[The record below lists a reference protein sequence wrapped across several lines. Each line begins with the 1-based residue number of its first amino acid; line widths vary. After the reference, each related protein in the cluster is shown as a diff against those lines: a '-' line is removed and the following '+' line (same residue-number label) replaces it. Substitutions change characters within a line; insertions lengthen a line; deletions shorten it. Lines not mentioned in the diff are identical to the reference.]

1 MFIFSTLALNYLLFT
16 LYLTYLLLRLTKNNS
31 NIKNLKYL
39 SLIKDWEFIN
49 FKFNLFNFYYSTVI
63 LNFTFLFK
71 NNYLFNISL
80 DSLSTNS
87 MVNQT
92 NIYFLLAIIT
102 LASILVFIT
111 SNNFILFLFK
121 IYLRLK
127 NIINSLNEIKFNKQN
142 MEIINKFKPTIFTH
156 IRSFSTYTKNNN
168 IKELENNILDQD
180 NLTYNSDKSIKKQL
194 KVFIS

>member
-1 MFIFSTLALNYLLFT
+1 
-16 LYLTYLLLRLTKNNS
+16 
-31 NIKNLKYL
+31 
-39 SLIKDWEFIN
+39 
-49 FKFNLFNFYYSTVI
+49 
-63 LNFTFLFK
+63 
-71 NNYLFNISL
+71 
-80 DSLSTNS
+80 

>member
-1 MFIFSTLALNYLLFT
+1 LFIFSTLALNYLLFT